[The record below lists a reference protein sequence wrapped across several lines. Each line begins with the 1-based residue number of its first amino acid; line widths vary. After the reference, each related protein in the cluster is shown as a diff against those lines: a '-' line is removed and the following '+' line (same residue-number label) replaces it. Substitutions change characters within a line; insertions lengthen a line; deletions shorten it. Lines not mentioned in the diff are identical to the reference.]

1 MFLGM
6 AHEYLNTLLTAP
18 AADDNKYSRGVVG
31 FITGSREYPGSAL
44 LGVSGAIRTG
54 VGLVRYLGPN
64 EPANLVLL
72 GRPEA
77 VIQPGPADAWVVGSG
92 MPAES
97 FTPTVLQNVYDF
109 GLVVIDAA
117 ALTQVDYTKL
127 TGRAILTPHTGEL
140 ARLLRQLGQPAPAI
154 ATLST
159 LQAASLA
166 AQLTGQLVVLKGHQ
180 TIIAEPYGEPLVL
193 PPASSWLATAGT
205 GDVLAGIIGALL
217 AIHSSD
223 VLADRLRLS
232 EVAEL
237 GVRIHSL
244 AAEIAMQAGPPAA
257 LDVADSIRLAIRQLA
272 A

>member
-1 MFLGM
+1 M
-6 AHEYLNTLLTAP
+6 AHEYLNQLLTAP
-18 AADDNKYSRGVVG
+18 AAEDNKYSRGVVG

-44 LGVSGAIRTG
+44 LGVSGAVRTG

-72 GRPEA
+72 GRPEC

-92 MPAES
+92 MPADD
-97 FTPTVLQNVYDF
+97 FTPTVLQNIYDF

-117 ALTQVDYTKL
+117 ALTRVDYSKL

-140 ARLLRQLGQPAPAI
+140 ARLLRHLGQSAPSI

-159 LQAASLA
+159 LQAALLA
-166 AQLTGQLVVLKGHQ
+166 AQLTNQLVILKGHQ
-180 TIIAEPYGEPLVL
+180 TIIAMPNAEPRVL

-205 GDVLAGIIGALL
+205 GDVLAGIIGGLL
-217 AIHSSD
+217 AIHSSSI
-223 VLADRLRLS
+223 LAGRLS
-232 EVAEL
+232 LDEIAEL
-237 GVRIHSL
+237 GVRVHSL

-257 LDVADSIRLAIRQLA
+257 LDVAEAVRVAVRQLA
-272 A
+272 V

>member
-1 MFLGM
+1 MN
-6 AHEYLNTLLTAP
+6 YLNQLLTAP

-44 LGVSGAIRTG
+44 LGVSGAVRTG

-72 GRPEA
+72 GRPET
-77 VIQPGPADAWVVGSG
+77 VVQPGPADAWVVGSG
-92 MPAES
+92 MPAEA
-97 FTPTVLQNVYDF
+97 FTATVLQNIYDF
-109 GLVVIDAA
+109 GLVVVDAG
-117 ALTQVDYTKL
+117 ALTQVDYAKL

-140 ARLLRQLGQPAPAI
+140 ARLLRQLGQPAPAV

-159 LQAASLA
+159 LQAAALA

-180 TIIAEPYGEPLVL
+180 TIIAEPLGEPRVL

-205 GDVLAGIIGALL
+205 GDVLAGILGALL
-217 AIHSSD
+217 AVHASD
-223 VLADRLRLS
+223 ILADRIRMC

-237 GVRIHSL
+237 GVRVHSL
-244 AAEIAMQAGPPAA
+244 AAEIAMQSGPPAA
-257 LDVADSIRLAIRQLA
+257 LDVAEAVRQAVRQLA
-272 A
+272 V

>member
-1 MFLGM
+1 M
-6 AHEYLNTLLTAP
+6 AHEYLNQLLTAP

-44 LGVSGAIRTG
+44 LGVSGAVRTG

-72 GRPEA
+72 GRPET

-92 MPAES
+92 MPVDAL
-97 FTPTVLQNVYDF
+97 TTTILQNIYDF

-117 ALTQVDYTKL
+117 ALTQVDYSQL

-140 ARLLRQLGQPAPAI
+140 ARMLRQMGQQAAVI

-159 LQAASLA
+159 LQASALA

-180 TIIAEPYGEPLVL
+180 TIVAEPHAEPLVL

-205 GDVLAGIIGALL
+205 GDVLAGILGALMAVHSAEIL
-217 AIHSSD
+217 AG
-223 VLADRLRLS
+223 RLRLV

-237 GVRIHSL
+237 GVRVHSL
-244 AAEIAMQAGPPAA
+244 AAEIAMQSGPPSA
-257 LDVADSIRLAIRQLA
+257 LDIADAVRLAVRQLA
-272 A
+272 ATL